1 MNGTILKE
9 FEQISDIL
17 ASPPN
22 VDAYNKA
29 NESMNAFA
37 ANGQYMLNLS
47 VLENSSNQNALFFAA
62 ISLK

>member
-1 MNGTILKE
+1 MNETDLKE
-9 FEQISDIL
+9 FEEISDIL
-17 ASPPN
+17 ASPPT

-37 ANGQYMLNLS
+37 SNNQYLLNLS
-47 VLENSSNQNALFFAA
+47 VLERSSNQNALFFAA